1 MPRSRSGGRRTP
13 FHRTVMLRI
22 RGAQAEALCKLRKL
36 HKCRVVL
43 VLSLPQLTPAPT
55 VSVSP
60 LPDIKDRE
68 SLVLCSTHP
77 PGSGVAPWVPQAP
90 VHGHGLVRFS
100 TVSAVHA
107 LELGGAPWAPP
118 RWQGEGCCPEASFLG
133 DGSLGR
139 GEECQPREFRERGI
153 SLCGSYSQCGLG
165 PPPTPGFWRLKPP
178 GRLPE
183 SQLGLGG
190 PGS

>member
-1 MPRSRSGGRRTP
+1 M
-13 FHRTVMLRI
+13 
-22 RGAQAEALCKLRKL
+22 LCKLRKL
-36 HKCRVVL
+36 HKCRAVL

-100 TVSAVHA
+100 TVSTVNA

-133 DGSLGR
+133 DSSPGR
-139 GEECQPREFRERGI
+139 GEECQPREGKGI
-153 SLCGSYSQCGLG
+153 SVSVEATASVGWALLPPLAFGGSRHLAGSLRVTWGLG
-165 PPPTPGFWRLKPP
+165 VQASSPSHSCFPLYRLDP
-178 GRLPE
+178 LPD
-183 SQLGLGG
+183 
-190 PGS
+190 